1 MNGEKD
7 TVIQTIRK
15 RKGISLR
22 LRVTLLV
29 SLMLLVLNGLLVG
42 YSIYTSGQHFTR
54 AKEGLVAEMRVFPID
69 LAEVPSQVS
78 AETIKPGEVMEA
90 EVTEFGEV
98 KEFQKGEAI
107 AVSVLQAASTGFRKE
122 ILIFFFLIDVLG
134 ISLTYFVAG
143 RALRPLTK
151 LSAKMAQMDEN
162 NWNCVMPEPETHD
175 EIGQVSESFRH
186 LMERLQESFQAQ
198 KHFAANAAHELKT
211 PLAVMKSAIQ
221 VLHLEE
227 KPSAEEYEETL
238 RLCLDTTEQLSQMVE
253 ELLTISNPA
262 EEAKEEISLKKM
274 TGEIFQKYTGQ
285 IQEKD
290 LVVWQQMQQDTWY
303 THPVLMRF
311 LLENLLSNAVKYNR
325 QGGSIRLTAEIK
337 ENQLHLEVAD
347 TGIGISS
354 EHLPHIF
361 TCFYRADPSRNK
373 EIAGNGLGL
382 SIVKTAVEKMRGEIT
397 VESEEGKGTCFHVVL
412 PA

>member
-7 TVIQTIRK
+7 TVIQNIGK
-15 RKGISLR
+15 NKGISLR
-22 LRVTLLV
+22 LRITLLV
-29 SLMLLVLNGLLVG
+29 SLLLLVLNGVLVG
-42 YSIYTSGQHFTR
+42 YSVYSGGQYFTQ
-54 AKEGLVAEMRVFPID
+54 ATMALKVEMSAINPSAEGTEAQTIQRWQ
-69 LAEVPSQVS
+69 EVPLEMQ
-78 AETIKPGEVMEA
+78 
-90 EVTEFGEV
+90 
-98 KEFQKGEAI
+98 
-107 AVSVLQAASTGFRKE
+107 AVSTEPAVAAISTLQEANTGFRQE
-122 ILIFFFLIDVLG
+122 ILLAFLFVDIVG
-134 ISLTYFVAG
+134 ILLTYFVAG
-143 RALRPLTK
+143 RALQPLTK
-151 LSAKMAQMDEN
+151 LSAKMTQMDEN
-162 NWNCVMPEPETHD
+162 NWNCAMTEPDTHD

-238 RLCLDTTEQLSQMVE
+238 QLCLDTTEQLSQMVE
-253 ELLTISNPA
+253 ELLVISNPK

-274 TGEIFQKYTGQ
+274 TEEIFQKYAAQ

-290 LVVWQQMQQDTWY
+290 LVVWQQIQQDTWY
-303 THPVLMRF
+303 THPVPMRF
-311 LLENLLSNAVKYNR
+311 LLENLLSNAVKYNQ
-325 QGGSIRLTAEIK
+325 QGGSIRLTAEVK
-337 ENQLHLEVAD
+337 ENKLHLEVAD
-347 TGIGISS
+347 TGIGISP

-382 SIVKTAVEKMRGEIT
+382 SIVKTAVEKMQGEIT
-397 VESEEGKGTCFHVVL
+397 VESQEGKGTCFHVTL

>member
-7 TVIQTIRK
+7 TVIQNIGK
-15 RKGISLR
+15 NKGISLR
-22 LRVTLLV
+22 LRITLLV
-29 SLMLLVLNGLLVG
+29 SLLLLVLNGVLVG
-42 YSIYTSGQHFTR
+42 YSVYSGGQYFTQ
-54 AKEGLVAEMRVFPID
+54 ATMALKVEMSAIKPSAEGTEAQTIQRWQ
-69 LAEVPSQVS
+69 EVPLEMQ
-78 AETIKPGEVMEA
+78 
-90 EVTEFGEV
+90 
-98 KEFQKGEAI
+98 
-107 AVSVLQAASTGFRKE
+107 AVSTEPAAVAISTLQEANTGFRQE
-122 ILIFFFLIDVLG
+122 ILLAFLFVDIVG
-134 ISLTYFVAG
+134 ILLTYFVAG
-143 RALRPLTK
+143 RALQPLTK
-151 LSAKMAQMDEN
+151 LSAKMTQMDEN
-162 NWNCVMPEPETHD
+162 NWNCAMTEPDTHD

-238 RLCLDTTEQLSQMVE
+238 QLCLETTEQLSQMVE
-253 ELLTISNPA
+253 ELLVISNPK

-274 TGEIFQKYTGQ
+274 TEEIFQKYAAQ

-290 LVVWQQMQQDTWY
+290 LVVWQQIQQDTWY

-311 LLENLLSNAVKYNR
+311 LLENLLSNAVKYNQ

-347 TGIGISS
+347 AGIGISP

-382 SIVKTAVEKMRGEIT
+382 SIVKTAVEKMQGEIT
-397 VESEEGKGTCFHVVL
+397 VESQEGKGTCFHVTL

>member
-7 TVIQTIRK
+7 TVIQNIGK
-15 RKGISLR
+15 NKGISLR
-22 LRVTLLV
+22 LRITLLV
-29 SLMLLVLNGLLVG
+29 SLLLLVLNGVLVG
-42 YSIYTSGQHFTR
+42 YSVYSGGQYFTQ
-54 AKEGLVAEMRVFPID
+54 ATMALKVEMSAINPSAEGTEAQTIQRWQ
-69 LAEVPSQVS
+69 EVPLEMQ
-78 AETIKPGEVMEA
+78 
-90 EVTEFGEV
+90 
-98 KEFQKGEAI
+98 
-107 AVSVLQAASTGFRKE
+107 AVSTEPAAVAISTLQEANTGFRQE
-122 ILIFFFLIDVLG
+122 ILLAFLFVDIVG
-134 ISLTYFVAG
+134 ILLTYFVAG
-143 RALRPLTK
+143 RALQPLTK
-151 LSAKMAQMDEN
+151 LSAKMTQMDEN
-162 NWNCVMPEPETHD
+162 NWNCAMTEPDTHD

-238 RLCLDTTEQLSQMVE
+238 QLCLETTEQLSQMVE
-253 ELLTISNPA
+253 ELLVISNPK

-274 TGEIFQKYTGQ
+274 TEEIFQKYAAQ
-285 IQEKD
+285 IREKD
-290 LVVWQQMQQDTWY
+290 LVVWQQIQQDTWY

-311 LLENLLSNAVKYNR
+311 LLENLLSNAVKYNQ

-347 TGIGISS
+347 TGIGISP

-397 VESEEGKGTCFHVVL
+397 VESQEGKGTCFHVTL

>member
-7 TVIQTIRK
+7 TVIQNIGK
-15 RKGISLR
+15 NKGISLR
-22 LRVTLLV
+22 LRITLLV
-29 SLMLLVLNGLLVG
+29 SLLLLVLNGVLVG
-42 YSIYTSGQHFTR
+42 YSVYSGGQYFTQ
-54 AKEGLVAEMRVFPID
+54 ATMALKVEMSAINPSAEGTEAQTIQRWQ
-69 LAEVPSQVS
+69 EVPLEMQ
-78 AETIKPGEVMEA
+78 
-90 EVTEFGEV
+90 
-98 KEFQKGEAI
+98 
-107 AVSVLQAASTGFRKE
+107 AVSTEPAAVAISTLQEANTGFRQE
-122 ILIFFFLIDVLG
+122 ILLAFLFVDIVG
-134 ISLTYFVAG
+134 ILLTYFVAG
-143 RALRPLTK
+143 RALQPLTK
-151 LSAKMAQMDEN
+151 LSAKMTQMDEN
-162 NWNCVMPEPETHD
+162 NWNCAMTEPDTHD

-238 RLCLDTTEQLSQMVE
+238 QLCLETTEQLSQMVE
-253 ELLTISNPA
+253 ELLVISNPK

-274 TGEIFQKYTGQ
+274 TEEIFQKYAAQ
-285 IQEKD
+285 IREKD
-290 LVVWQQMQQDTWY
+290 LVVWQQIQQDTWY

-311 LLENLLSNAVKYNR
+311 LLENLLSNAVKYNQ

-347 TGIGISS
+347 AGIGISP

-397 VESEEGKGTCFHVVL
+397 VESQKGKGTCFHVTL

>member
-7 TVIQTIRK
+7 TVMQNRGK
-15 RKGISLR
+15 NKGISLR
-22 LRVTLLV
+22 LRITLLV
-29 SLMLLVLNGLLVG
+29 SLLLLVLNGVLVG
-42 YSIYTSGQHFTR
+42 YSVYSGGQYFTQ
-54 AKEGLVAEMRVFPID
+54 ATMALKVEMSAINPSAEGTEAQTIQRWQ
-69 LAEVPSQVS
+69 EVPLEMQ
-78 AETIKPGEVMEA
+78 
-90 EVTEFGEV
+90 
-98 KEFQKGEAI
+98 
-107 AVSVLQAASTGFRKE
+107 AVSTEPAVAAISTLQEANTGFRQE
-122 ILIFFFLIDVLG
+122 ILLAFLFVDIVG
-134 ISLTYFVAG
+134 ILLTYFVAG
-143 RALRPLTK
+143 RALQPLTK
-151 LSAKMAQMDEN
+151 LSAKMTQMDEN
-162 NWNCVMPEPETHD
+162 NWNCAMTEPDTHD

-238 RLCLDTTEQLSQMVE
+238 QLCLETTEQLSQMVE
-253 ELLTISNPA
+253 ELLVISNPK

-274 TGEIFQKYTGQ
+274 TEEIFQKYAAQ

-290 LVVWQQMQQDTWY
+290 LVVWQRIQQDIWY

-311 LLENLLSNAVKYNR
+311 LLENLLSNAVKYNQ

-347 TGIGISS
+347 TGIGISP

-382 SIVKTAVEKMRGEIT
+382 SIVKTAVEKMRGGIT
-397 VESEEGKGTCFHVVL
+397 VESQEGKGTCFHVTL

>member
-7 TVIQTIRK
+7 TVIQNIGK
-15 RKGISLR
+15 NKGISLR
-22 LRVTLLV
+22 LRITLLV
-29 SLMLLVLNGLLVG
+29 SLLLLVLNGVLVG
-42 YSIYTSGQHFTR
+42 YSVYSGGQYFTQ
-54 AKEGLVAEMRVFPID
+54 ATMALKVEMSAINPSAEGTEAQTLQRWQ
-69 LAEVPSQVS
+69 EVPLEMQ
-78 AETIKPGEVMEA
+78 
-90 EVTEFGEV
+90 
-98 KEFQKGEAI
+98 
-107 AVSVLQAASTGFRKE
+107 AVSTEPAAVAISTLQEANTGFRQE
-122 ILIFFFLIDVLG
+122 ILLAFLLVDIVG
-134 ISLTYFVAG
+134 ILLTYFVAG

-162 NWNCVMPEPETHD
+162 NWNWAMTEPDTHD
-175 EIGQVSESFRH
+175 EIGQVSECFRH

-221 VLHLEE
+221 VFHLEE

-238 RLCLDTTEQLSQMVE
+238 QLCLETTEQLSQMVE
-253 ELLTISNPA
+253 ELLVISNPK

-274 TGEIFQKYTGQ
+274 TEEIFQKYAAQ

-290 LVVWQQMQQDTWY
+290 LVVWQQIQQDTWY

-311 LLENLLSNAVKYNR
+311 LLENLLSNAVKYNQ

-347 TGIGISS
+347 TGIGISP

-382 SIVKTAVEKMRGEIT
+382 SIVKTAVEKMQGEIT
-397 VESEEGKGTCFHVVL
+397 VESQEGKGTCFHVTL

>member
-7 TVIQTIRK
+7 TVIQNIGK
-15 RKGISLR
+15 NKGISLR
-22 LRVTLLV
+22 LRITLLV
-29 SLMLLVLNGLLVG
+29 SLLLLVLNGVLVG
-42 YSIYTSGQHFTR
+42 YSVYSGGQYFTQ
-54 AKEGLVAEMRVFPID
+54 ATMALKVEMSAIKPSAEGTEAQTIQRWQ
-69 LAEVPSQVS
+69 EVPLEMQ
-78 AETIKPGEVMEA
+78 
-90 EVTEFGEV
+90 
-98 KEFQKGEAI
+98 
-107 AVSVLQAASTGFRKE
+107 AVSTEPAVAAISTLQEANTGFRQE
-122 ILIFFFLIDVLG
+122 ILLAFLLVDIVG
-134 ISLTYFVAG
+134 ILLTYFVAG
-143 RALRPLTK
+143 RALQPLTK
-151 LSAKMAQMDEN
+151 LSAKMTQMDEN
-162 NWNCVMPEPETHD
+162 NWNCAMTEPDTHD

-186 LMERLQESFQAQ
+186 LMEQLQDSFQAQ

-238 RLCLDTTEQLSQMVE
+238 QLCLETTEQLSQMVE
-253 ELLTISNPA
+253 ELLVISNPK

-274 TGEIFQKYTGQ
+274 SEEIFQKYAAQ

-290 LVVWQQMQQDTWY
+290 LVVWQQIQQDTWY

-311 LLENLLSNAVKYNR
+311 LLENLLSNAIKYNR

-347 TGIGISS
+347 TGIGISP

-382 SIVKTAVEKMRGEIT
+382 SIVKTAVEKMQGEIT
-397 VESEEGKGTCFHVVL
+397 VESQEGKGTCFHVTL

>member
-7 TVIQTIRK
+7 TVMQNIGK
-15 RKGISLR
+15 NKGISLR
-22 LRVTLLV
+22 LRITLLV
-29 SLMLLVLNGLLVG
+29 SLLLLVLNGVLVG
-42 YSIYTSGQHFTR
+42 YSVYSGGQYFTQ
-54 AKEGLVAEMRVFPID
+54 ATAALKVEMSAIKPSAEGTEAQTIQSWQ
-69 LAEVPSQVS
+69 EVPLEMQ
-78 AETIKPGEVMEA
+78 
-90 EVTEFGEV
+90 
-98 KEFQKGEAI
+98 
-107 AVSVLQAASTGFRKE
+107 AVSTEPAAVAISTLQEANTGFRQE
-122 ILIFFFLIDVLG
+122 ILLAFLFVDIVG
-134 ISLTYFVAG
+134 ILLTYFVAG
-143 RALRPLTK
+143 RALQPLTK
-151 LSAKMAQMDEN
+151 LSAKMTQMDEN
-162 NWNCVMPEPETHD
+162 NWNCAMTEPDTHD

-186 LMERLQESFQAQ
+186 LMERLQDSFQAQ

-238 RLCLDTTEQLSQMVE
+238 QLCLETTEQLSQMVE
-253 ELLTISNPA
+253 ELLVISNPK

-274 TGEIFQKYTGQ
+274 TEEIFQKYAAQ

-290 LVVWQQMQQDTWY
+290 LVVWQQIQQDTWY

-311 LLENLLSNAVKYNR
+311 LLENLLSNAIKYNR

-337 ENQLHLEVAD
+337 ESQLHLEVAD
-347 TGIGISS
+347 TGIGISP

-382 SIVKTAVEKMRGEIT
+382 SIVKTAVEKMQGEIT
-397 VESEEGKGTCFHVVL
+397 VESQEGKGTCFHVTL

>member
-7 TVIQTIRK
+7 TVIQNIGK
-15 RKGISLR
+15 NKGISLR
-22 LRVTLLV
+22 LRITLLV
-29 SLMLLVLNGLLVG
+29 SLLLLVLNGVLVG
-42 YSIYTSGQHFTR
+42 YSVYSGGQYFSQATM
-54 AKEGLVAEMRVFPID
+54 ALKVEMSAINPSAEGTEAQTIQRWQ
-69 LAEVPSQVS
+69 EVPLEMQ
-78 AETIKPGEVMEA
+78 
-90 EVTEFGEV
+90 
-98 KEFQKGEAI
+98 
-107 AVSVLQAASTGFRKE
+107 AVSTEPAVAAISTLQEANTGFRQE
-122 ILIFFFLIDVLG
+122 ILLAFLFVDIVG
-134 ISLTYFVAG
+134 ILLTYFVAG
-143 RALRPLTK
+143 RALQPLTK
-151 LSAKMAQMDEN
+151 LSAKMTQMDEN
-162 NWNCVMPEPETHD
+162 NWNCAMTEPDTHD

-238 RLCLDTTEQLSQMVE
+238 QLCLDTTEQLSQMVE
-253 ELLTISNPA
+253 ELLVISNPK

-274 TGEIFQKYTGQ
+274 TEEIFQKYAAQ

-290 LVVWQQMQQDTWY
+290 LVVWQQIQQDTWY

-311 LLENLLSNAVKYNR
+311 LLENLLSNAVKYNQ

-347 TGIGISS
+347 TGIGISP

-382 SIVKTAVEKMRGEIT
+382 SIVKTAVEKMQGEIT
-397 VESEEGKGTCFHVVL
+397 VESQEGKGTCFHVTL

>member
-7 TVIQTIRK
+7 TVIQNIGK
-15 RKGISLR
+15 NKGISLR
-22 LRVTLLV
+22 LRITLLV
-29 SLMLLVLNGLLVG
+29 SLLLLVLNGVLVG
-42 YSIYTSGQHFTR
+42 YSVYSSGQYFTQ
-54 AKEGLVAEMRVFPID
+54 ATMALKVEMSAINPSAEGTEAQTIQRWQ
-69 LAEVPSQVS
+69 EVPLEMQ
-78 AETIKPGEVMEA
+78 
-90 EVTEFGEV
+90 
-98 KEFQKGEAI
+98 
-107 AVSVLQAASTGFRKE
+107 AVSTEPAAVAISTLQEANTGFRQE
-122 ILIFFFLIDVLG
+122 ILLVFLLVDIVG
-134 ISLTYFVAG
+134 ILLTYFVAG
-143 RALRPLTK
+143 RALQPLTK

-162 NWNCVMPEPETHD
+162 NWNCAMTEPDTHD

-221 VLHLEE
+221 VFHLEE

-238 RLCLDTTEQLSQMVE
+238 QLCLETTEQLSQMVE
-253 ELLTISNPA
+253 ELLVISNPK

-274 TGEIFQKYTGQ
+274 TEEIFQKYAAQ

-290 LVVWQQMQQDTWY
+290 LVVWQQIQQDTWY

-311 LLENLLSNAVKYNR
+311 LLENLLSNAVKYNQ

-347 TGIGISS
+347 TGIGISP

-382 SIVKTAVEKMRGEIT
+382 SIVKTAVEKMQGEIT
-397 VESEEGKGTCFHVVL
+397 VESQEGKGTCFHVTL

>member
-7 TVIQTIRK
+7 TVIQNIGK
-15 RKGISLR
+15 NKGISLR
-22 LRVTLLV
+22 LRITLLV
-29 SLMLLVLNGLLVG
+29 SLLLLVLNGVLVG
-42 YSIYTSGQHFTR
+42 YSVYSGGQYFTQ
-54 AKEGLVAEMRVFPID
+54 ATMALKVEMSAIKPSAEGTEAQTIQRWQ
-69 LAEVPSQVS
+69 EVPLEMQ
-78 AETIKPGEVMEA
+78 
-90 EVTEFGEV
+90 
-98 KEFQKGEAI
+98 
-107 AVSVLQAASTGFRKE
+107 AVSTEPAVAAISTLQEANTGFRQE
-122 ILIFFFLIDVLG
+122 ILLAFLFVDIVG
-134 ISLTYFVAG
+134 ILLTYFVAG
-143 RALRPLTK
+143 RALQPLTK
-151 LSAKMAQMDEN
+151 LSAKMTQMDEN
-162 NWNCVMPEPETHD
+162 NWNCAMTEPDTHD

-238 RLCLDTTEQLSQMVE
+238 QLCLETTEQLSQMVE
-253 ELLTISNPA
+253 ELLVISNPK

-274 TGEIFQKYTGQ
+274 TEEIFQKYAAQ

-290 LVVWQQMQQDTWY
+290 LVVWQQIQQDTWY

-311 LLENLLSNAVKYNR
+311 LLENLLSNAVKYNQ

-347 TGIGISS
+347 TGIGISP

-397 VESEEGKGTCFHVVL
+397 VESQEGKGTCFHVTL

>member
-7 TVIQTIRK
+7 TVIQNIGK
-15 RKGISLR
+15 NKGISLR
-22 LRVTLLV
+22 LRITLLV
-29 SLMLLVLNGLLVG
+29 SLLLLVLNGVLVG
-42 YSIYTSGQHFTR
+42 YSVYSGGQYFTQ
-54 AKEGLVAEMRVFPID
+54 ATMALKVEMSAINPSAEGTEAQTIQRWQ
-69 LAEVPSQVS
+69 EVPLEMQ
-78 AETIKPGEVMEA
+78 
-90 EVTEFGEV
+90 
-98 KEFQKGEAI
+98 
-107 AVSVLQAASTGFRKE
+107 AVSTEPAVAAISTLQEANTGFRQE
-122 ILIFFFLIDVLG
+122 ILLAFLFVDIVG
-134 ISLTYFVAG
+134 ILLTYFVAG
-143 RALRPLTK
+143 RALQPLTK
-151 LSAKMAQMDEN
+151 LSAKMTQMDEN
-162 NWNCVMPEPETHD
+162 NWNCAMTEPDTHD

-238 RLCLDTTEQLSQMVE
+238 QLCLETTEQLSQMVE
-253 ELLTISNPA
+253 ELLVISNPK

-274 TGEIFQKYTGQ
+274 TEEIFQKYAAQ

-290 LVVWQQMQQDTWY
+290 LVVWQQIQQDTWY

-311 LLENLLSNAVKYNR
+311 LLENLLSNAVKYNQ

-347 TGIGISS
+347 AGIGISP

-397 VESEEGKGTCFHVVL
+397 VESQEGKGTCFHVTL

>member
-1 MNGEKD
+1 MQN
-7 TVIQTIRK
+7 IRK
-15 RKGISLR
+15 NKGISLR
-22 LRVTLLV
+22 LRITLLV
-29 SLMLLVLNGLLVG
+29 SLLLLLLYGVLVG
-42 YSIYTSGQHFTR
+42 YSVHSGGQYFTQ
-54 AKEGLVAEMRVFPID
+54 ATMALKVEMSAIKPSAEGTEAQTIQRWQ
-69 LAEVPSQVS
+69 EVPLEMQ
-78 AETIKPGEVMEA
+78 
-90 EVTEFGEV
+90 
-98 KEFQKGEAI
+98 
-107 AVSVLQAASTGFRKE
+107 AVSTEPAAVAISTLQEANSGFRQE
-122 ILIFFFLIDVLG
+122 ILLAFLFVDVVG
-134 ISLTYFVAG
+134 ILLTYFVAG

-162 NWNCVMPEPETHD
+162 NWNCAMTEPDTHD

-186 LMERLQESFQAQ
+186 LMERLQDSFQVK

-238 RLCLDTTEQLSQMVE
+238 ELCLETTEQLSQMVE
-253 ELLTISNPA
+253 KLLVISNPK

-274 TGEIFQKYTGQ
+274 IEEIFQKYAGQ

-290 LVVWQQMQQDTWY
+290 LVVWQQVQQDTWY

-347 TGIGISS
+347 TGIGISP

-382 SIVKTAVEKMRGEIT
+382 SVVKTAVEKMQGEIT
-397 VESEEGKGTCFHVVL
+397 VVSEEGKGTCFHVTL

>member
-7 TVIQTIRK
+7 TVMQNIRK
-15 RKGISLR
+15 NKGISLR
-22 LRVTLLV
+22 LRITLLV
-29 SLMLLVLNGLLVG
+29 SLLLLLLNGVLVG
-42 YSIYTSGQHFTR
+42 YSVHSGGQYFTQATMALKVEMS
-54 AKEGLVAEMRVFPID
+54 AKKPSAEGTEAQTIQRWQ
-69 LAEVPSQVS
+69 EVPLEMQ
-78 AETIKPGEVMEA
+78 
-90 EVTEFGEV
+90 
-98 KEFQKGEAI
+98 
-107 AVSVLQAASTGFRKE
+107 AVSTEPAAVAISTLQEANSGFRQE
-122 ILIFFFLIDVLG
+122 ILLAFLFVDVVG
-134 ISLTYFVAG
+134 ILLTYFVAG

-162 NWNCVMPEPETHD
+162 NWNCAMTEPDTHD

-186 LMERLQESFQAQ
+186 LMERLQDSFQVK

-238 RLCLDTTEQLSQMVE
+238 ELCLETTEQLSQMVE
-253 ELLTISNPA
+253 KLLVISNPK

-274 TGEIFQKYTGQ
+274 IEEIFQKYAGQ

-290 LVVWQQMQQDTWY
+290 LVVWQQVQQDTWY

-347 TGIGISS
+347 TGIGISP

-382 SIVKTAVEKMRGEIT
+382 SVVKTAVEKMQGEIT
-397 VESEEGKGTCFHVVL
+397 VVSEEGKGTCFHVTL

>member
-7 TVIQTIRK
+7 TVIQNIGK
-15 RKGISLR
+15 NKGISLR
-22 LRVTLLV
+22 LRITLLV
-29 SLMLLVLNGLLVG
+29 SLLLLVLNGVLVG
-42 YSIYTSGQHFTR
+42 YSVYSGGQYFTQ
-54 AKEGLVAEMRVFPID
+54 ATMALKVEMSAINLSAEGTEAQTIQRWQ
-69 LAEVPSQVS
+69 EVPLEMQ
-78 AETIKPGEVMEA
+78 
-90 EVTEFGEV
+90 
-98 KEFQKGEAI
+98 
-107 AVSVLQAASTGFRKE
+107 AVSTEPAAVAISTLQEANTGFRQE
-122 ILIFFFLIDVLG
+122 ILLAFLLVDIVG
-134 ISLTYFVAG
+134 ILLTYFVAG
-143 RALRPLTK
+143 RALQPLTK

-162 NWNCVMPEPETHD
+162 NWNWAMTEPDTHD

-221 VLHLEE
+221 VFHLEE

-238 RLCLDTTEQLSQMVE
+238 QLCLETTEQLSQMVE
-253 ELLTISNPA
+253 ELLVISNPK

-274 TGEIFQKYTGQ
+274 TEEIFQKYAAQ

-290 LVVWQQMQQDTWY
+290 LVVWQQIQQDTWY

-311 LLENLLSNAVKYNR
+311 LLENLLSNAVKYNQ

-347 TGIGISS
+347 TGIGISP
-354 EHLPHIF
+354 EHPPHIF

-382 SIVKTAVEKMRGEIT
+382 SIVKTAVEKMQGEIT
-397 VESEEGKGTCFHVVL
+397 VESQEGKGTCFHVTL

>member
-7 TVIQTIRK
+7 TVMQNIRK
-15 RKGISLR
+15 NKGISLR
-22 LRVTLLV
+22 LRITLLV
-29 SLMLLVLNGLLVG
+29 SLLLLLLNGVLVG
-42 YSIYTSGQHFTR
+42 YSVHSGGQYFTQ
-54 AKEGLVAEMRVFPID
+54 ATMALKVEMSAIKPSAEGTEAQTIQRWQ
-69 LAEVPSQVS
+69 EVPLEMQ
-78 AETIKPGEVMEA
+78 
-90 EVTEFGEV
+90 
-98 KEFQKGEAI
+98 
-107 AVSVLQAASTGFRKE
+107 AVSTEPAAVAISTLQEANSGFRQE
-122 ILIFFFLIDVLG
+122 ILLAFLFVDVVG
-134 ISLTYFVAG
+134 ILLTYFVAG

-162 NWNCVMPEPETHD
+162 NWNCAMTEPDTHD

-186 LMERLQESFQAQ
+186 LMERLQDSFQVK

-211 PLAVMKSAIQ
+211 PLAVLKSAIQ

-238 RLCLDTTEQLSQMVE
+238 ELCLETTEQLSQMVE
-253 ELLTISNPA
+253 KLLVISNPK

-274 TGEIFQKYTGQ
+274 IEEIFQKYAGQ

-290 LVVWQQMQQDTWY
+290 LVVWQQVQQDTWY

-347 TGIGISS
+347 TGIGISP

-382 SIVKTAVEKMRGEIT
+382 SVVKTAVEKMQGEIT
-397 VESEEGKGTCFHVVL
+397 VVSEEGKGTCFHVTL

>member
-7 TVIQTIRK
+7 TVMQNIRK
-15 RKGISLR
+15 NKGISLR
-22 LRVTLLV
+22 LRITLLV
-29 SLMLLVLNGLLVG
+29 SLLLLLLNGVLVG
-42 YSIYTSGQHFTR
+42 YSVHSGGQYFTQ
-54 AKEGLVAEMRVFPID
+54 ATMALKVEMSAIKPSAEGTEAQTIQRWQ
-69 LAEVPSQVS
+69 EVPLEMQ
-78 AETIKPGEVMEA
+78 
-90 EVTEFGEV
+90 
-98 KEFQKGEAI
+98 
-107 AVSVLQAASTGFRKE
+107 AVSTEPAAVAISTLQEANSGFRQE
-122 ILIFFFLIDVLG
+122 ILLAFLFVDVVG
-134 ISLTYFVAG
+134 ILLTYFVAG

-162 NWNCVMPEPETHD
+162 NWNCAMTEPDTHD

-186 LMERLQESFQAQ
+186 LMERLQDSFQAQ

-238 RLCLDTTEQLSQMVE
+238 ELCLETTEQLSQMVE
-253 ELLTISNPA
+253 KLLVISNPK

-274 TGEIFQKYTGQ
+274 IEEIFQKYAGQ

-290 LVVWQQMQQDTWY
+290 LVVWQQVQQDTWY

-347 TGIGISS
+347 TGIGISP

-382 SIVKTAVEKMRGEIT
+382 SVVKTAVEKMQGEIT
-397 VESEEGKGTCFHVVL
+397 VVSEEGKGTCFHVTL

>member
-7 TVIQTIRK
+7 TVIQNIGK
-15 RKGISLR
+15 NKGISLR
-22 LRVTLLV
+22 LRITLLV
-29 SLMLLVLNGLLVG
+29 SLLLLVLNGVLVG
-42 YSIYTSGQHFTR
+42 YSVYSSGQYFTQ
-54 AKEGLVAEMRVFPID
+54 ATMALKVEMSAINPSAEGTEAQTIQRWQ
-69 LAEVPSQVS
+69 EVPLEMQ
-78 AETIKPGEVMEA
+78 
-90 EVTEFGEV
+90 
-98 KEFQKGEAI
+98 
-107 AVSVLQAASTGFRKE
+107 AVSTEPAAVAISTLQEANTGFRQE
-122 ILIFFFLIDVLG
+122 ILLAFLLVDIVG
-134 ISLTYFVAG
+134 ILLTYFVAG

-162 NWNCVMPEPETHD
+162 NWNCAMTEPDTHD

-186 LMERLQESFQAQ
+186 LMERLQDSFQAQ

-221 VLHLEE
+221 VFHLEE

-238 RLCLDTTEQLSQMVE
+238 QLCLETTEQLSQMVE
-253 ELLTISNPA
+253 ELLVISNPK

-274 TGEIFQKYTGQ
+274 TEEIFQKYAAQ

-290 LVVWQQMQQDTWY
+290 LVVWQQIQQDTWY

-311 LLENLLSNAVKYNR
+311 LLENLLSNAVKYNQ

-347 TGIGISS
+347 TGIGISP

-382 SIVKTAVEKMRGEIT
+382 SIVKTAVEKMQGEIT
-397 VESEEGKGTCFHVVL
+397 VESQEGKGTCFHVTL

>member
-7 TVIQTIRK
+7 TVIQNIGK
-15 RKGISLR
+15 NKGISLR
-22 LRVTLLV
+22 LRITLLV
-29 SLMLLVLNGLLVG
+29 SLLLLVLNGVLVG
-42 YSIYTSGQHFTR
+42 YSVYSGGQYFTQ
-54 AKEGLVAEMRVFPID
+54 ATMALKVEMSAIKPSAEGTEAQTIQRWQ
-69 LAEVPSQVS
+69 EVPLEMQ
-78 AETIKPGEVMEA
+78 
-90 EVTEFGEV
+90 
-98 KEFQKGEAI
+98 
-107 AVSVLQAASTGFRKE
+107 AVSTEPAAVAISTLQEANTGFRQE
-122 ILIFFFLIDVLG
+122 ILLAFLFVDIVG
-134 ISLTYFVAG
+134 ILLTYFVAG
-143 RALRPLTK
+143 RALQPLTK

-162 NWNCVMPEPETHD
+162 NWNCAMTEPDTHD

-238 RLCLDTTEQLSQMVE
+238 QLCLETTEQLSQMVE
-253 ELLTISNPA
+253 ELLVISNPK

-274 TGEIFQKYTGQ
+274 TEEIFQKYAAQ

-290 LVVWQQMQQDTWY
+290 LVVWQQIQQDTWY

-311 LLENLLSNAVKYNR
+311 LLENLLSNAIKYNR

-347 TGIGISS
+347 TGIGISP

-382 SIVKTAVEKMRGEIT
+382 SIVKTAVEKMQGEIT
-397 VESEEGKGTCFHVVL
+397 VESQEGKGTCFHVTL

>member
-7 TVIQTIRK
+7 TVMQNIRK
-15 RKGISLR
+15 NKGISLR
-22 LRVTLLV
+22 LRITLLV
-29 SLMLLVLNGLLVG
+29 SLLLLLLNGVLVG
-42 YSIYTSGQHFTR
+42 YSVHSGGQYFTQ
-54 AKEGLVAEMRVFPID
+54 ATMALKVEMSAIKPSAEGTEAQTIQRWQ
-69 LAEVPSQVS
+69 EVPLEMQ
-78 AETIKPGEVMEA
+78 
-90 EVTEFGEV
+90 
-98 KEFQKGEAI
+98 
-107 AVSVLQAASTGFRKE
+107 AVSTEPAAVAISTLQEANSGFRQE
-122 ILIFFFLIDVLG
+122 ILLAFLFVDVVG
-134 ISLTYFVAG
+134 ILLTYFVAG

-162 NWNCVMPEPETHD
+162 NWNCAMTEPDTHD

-186 LMERLQESFQAQ
+186 LMERLQDSFQVK

-238 RLCLDTTEQLSQMVE
+238 ELCLETTEQLSQMVE
-253 ELLTISNPA
+253 KLLVISNPK

-274 TGEIFQKYTGQ
+274 IEEIFQKYAGQ

-290 LVVWQQMQQDTWY
+290 LVVWQQIQQDTWY

-347 TGIGISS
+347 TGIGISP

-361 TCFYRADPSRNK
+361 TCFYRADPSRKK

-382 SIVKTAVEKMRGEIT
+382 SIVKTAVEKMQGEIT
-397 VESEEGKGTCFHVVL
+397 VESEEGKGTCFHVTL

>member
-7 TVIQTIRK
+7 TVIQNIGK
-15 RKGISLR
+15 NKGISLR
-22 LRVTLLV
+22 LRITLLV
-29 SLMLLVLNGLLVG
+29 SLLLLVLNGVLVG
-42 YSIYTSGQHFTR
+42 YSVYSGGQYFTQ
-54 AKEGLVAEMRVFPID
+54 ATMALKVEMSAINPSAEGTEAQTIQRWQ
-69 LAEVPSQVS
+69 EVPLEMQ
-78 AETIKPGEVMEA
+78 
-90 EVTEFGEV
+90 
-98 KEFQKGEAI
+98 
-107 AVSVLQAASTGFRKE
+107 AVSTEPAAVAISTLQEANTGFRQE
-122 ILIFFFLIDVLG
+122 ILLAFLLVDIVG
-134 ISLTYFVAG
+134 ILLTYFVAG
-143 RALRPLTK
+143 RALQPLTK

-162 NWNCVMPEPETHD
+162 NWNCAMTEPDTHD

-221 VLHLEE
+221 VFHLEE

-238 RLCLDTTEQLSQMVE
+238 QLCLETTEQLSQMVE
-253 ELLTISNPA
+253 ELLVISNPK

-274 TGEIFQKYTGQ
+274 TEEIFQKYAAQ

-290 LVVWQQMQQDTWY
+290 LVVWQQIQQDTWY

-311 LLENLLSNAVKYNR
+311 LLENLLSNAVKYNQ

-347 TGIGISS
+347 TGIGISP

-382 SIVKTAVEKMRGEIT
+382 SIVKTAVEKMQGEIT
-397 VESEEGKGTCFHVVL
+397 VESQEGKGTCFHVTL

>member
-7 TVIQTIRK
+7 TVMQNIRK
-15 RKGISLR
+15 NKGISLR
-22 LRVTLLV
+22 LRITLLV
-29 SLMLLVLNGLLVG
+29 SLLLLLLNGVLVG
-42 YSIYTSGQHFTR
+42 YSVHSGGQYFTQ
-54 AKEGLVAEMRVFPID
+54 ATMALKVEMSAIKPSAEGTEAQTIQRWQ
-69 LAEVPSQVS
+69 EVPLEMQ
-78 AETIKPGEVMEA
+78 
-90 EVTEFGEV
+90 
-98 KEFQKGEAI
+98 
-107 AVSVLQAASTGFRKE
+107 AVSTEPAAVAISTLQEANSGFRQE
-122 ILIFFFLIDVLG
+122 ILLAFLFVDVVG
-134 ISLTYFVAG
+134 ILLTYFVAG

-162 NWNCVMPEPETHD
+162 NWNCAMTEPDTHD

-186 LMERLQESFQAQ
+186 LMERLQDSFQVK

-238 RLCLDTTEQLSQMVE
+238 ELCLETTEQLSQMVE
-253 ELLTISNPA
+253 ELLVISNPK

-274 TGEIFQKYTGQ
+274 TEEIFQKYAGQ

-303 THPVLMRF
+303 IHPVLMRF

-347 TGIGISS
+347 TGIGISP

-382 SIVKTAVEKMRGEIT
+382 SVVKTAVEKMQGEIT
-397 VESEEGKGTCFHVVL
+397 VVSEEGKGTCFHVTL

>member
-7 TVIQTIRK
+7 TVIQNIGK
-15 RKGISLR
+15 NKGISLR
-22 LRVTLLV
+22 LRITLLV
-29 SLMLLVLNGLLVG
+29 SLLLLVLNGVLVG
-42 YSIYTSGQHFTR
+42 YSVYSGGQYFTQ
-54 AKEGLVAEMRVFPID
+54 ATMALKVEMSAINPSAEGTEAQTIQRWQ
-69 LAEVPSQVS
+69 EVPLEMQ
-78 AETIKPGEVMEA
+78 
-90 EVTEFGEV
+90 
-98 KEFQKGEAI
+98 
-107 AVSVLQAASTGFRKE
+107 AVSTEPAVAAISTLQEANTGFRQE
-122 ILIFFFLIDVLG
+122 ILLAFLFVDIVG
-134 ISLTYFVAG
+134 ILLTYFVAG
-143 RALRPLTK
+143 RALQPLTK
-151 LSAKMAQMDEN
+151 LSAKMTQMDEN
-162 NWNCVMPEPETHD
+162 NWNCAMTEPDTHD

-186 LMERLQESFQAQ
+186 LMERLQDSFQAQ

-238 RLCLDTTEQLSQMVE
+238 QLCLETTEQLSQMVE
-253 ELLTISNPA
+253 ELLVISNPK

-274 TGEIFQKYTGQ
+274 TEEIFQKYAAQ

-290 LVVWQQMQQDTWY
+290 LVVWQQIQQDTWY

-311 LLENLLSNAVKYNR
+311 LLENLLSNAVKYNQ

-347 TGIGISS
+347 TGIGISP

-382 SIVKTAVEKMRGEIT
+382 SIVKTAVEKMQGEIT
-397 VESEEGKGTCFHVVL
+397 VESQEGKGTCFHVTL

>member
-7 TVIQTIRK
+7 TVMQNIRK
-15 RKGISLR
+15 NKGISLR
-22 LRVTLLV
+22 LRITLLV
-29 SLMLLVLNGLLVG
+29 SLLLLLLNGVLVG
-42 YSIYTSGQHFTR
+42 YSVHSGGQYFTQ
-54 AKEGLVAEMRVFPID
+54 ATMALKVEMSAIKPSAEGTEAQTIQRWQ
-69 LAEVPSQVS
+69 EVPLEMQ
-78 AETIKPGEVMEA
+78 
-90 EVTEFGEV
+90 
-98 KEFQKGEAI
+98 
-107 AVSVLQAASTGFRKE
+107 AVSTEPAAVAISTLQEANSGFRQE
-122 ILIFFFLIDVLG
+122 ILLAFLFVDVVG
-134 ISLTYFVAG
+134 ILLTYFVAG

-162 NWNCVMPEPETHD
+162 NWNCAMTEPDTHD

-186 LMERLQESFQAQ
+186 LMERLQDSFQVK

-227 KPSAEEYEETL
+227 KPSAEEEEETL
-238 RLCLDTTEQLSQMVE
+238 ALCLETTEQLSQMVE
-253 ELLTISNPA
+253 KLLVISNPK

-274 TGEIFQKYTGQ
+274 IEEIFQKYAGQ

-290 LVVWQQMQQDTWY
+290 LVVWQQVQQDTWY

-347 TGIGISS
+347 TGIGISP

-382 SIVKTAVEKMRGEIT
+382 SVVKTAVEKMQGEIT
-397 VESEEGKGTCFHVVL
+397 VVSEEGKGTCFHVTL

>member
-7 TVIQTIRK
+7 TVIQNIGK
-15 RKGISLR
+15 NKGISLR
-22 LRVTLLV
+22 LRITLLV
-29 SLMLLVLNGLLVG
+29 SLLLLVLNGVLVG
-42 YSIYTSGQHFTR
+42 YSVYSGGQYFTQ
-54 AKEGLVAEMRVFPID
+54 ATMALKVEMSAIKPSAEGTEAQTIQRWQ
-69 LAEVPSQVS
+69 EVPLEMQ
-78 AETIKPGEVMEA
+78 
-90 EVTEFGEV
+90 
-98 KEFQKGEAI
+98 
-107 AVSVLQAASTGFRKE
+107 AVSTEPAVAAISTLQEANTGFRQE
-122 ILIFFFLIDVLG
+122 ILLAFLFVDIVG
-134 ISLTYFVAG
+134 ILLTYFVAG
-143 RALRPLTK
+143 RALQPLTK
-151 LSAKMAQMDEN
+151 LSAKMTQMDEN
-162 NWNCVMPEPETHD
+162 NWNCAMTEPDTHD

-186 LMERLQESFQAQ
+186 LMERLQDSFQAQ

-238 RLCLDTTEQLSQMVE
+238 QLCLETTEQLSQMVE
-253 ELLTISNPA
+253 ELLVISNPK

-274 TGEIFQKYTGQ
+274 TEEIFQKYAAQ

-290 LVVWQQMQQDTWY
+290 LVVWQQIQQDTWY

-311 LLENLLSNAVKYNR
+311 LLENLLSNAVKYNQ

-347 TGIGISS
+347 TGIGISP

-382 SIVKTAVEKMRGEIT
+382 SIVKTAVEKMQGEIT
-397 VESEEGKGTCFHVVL
+397 VESQEGKGTCFHVTL

>member
-7 TVIQTIRK
+7 TVIQNIRK
-15 RKGISLR
+15 NKGISLR
-22 LRVTLLV
+22 LRITLLV
-29 SLMLLVLNGLLVG
+29 SLLLLVLNGVLVG
-42 YSIYTSGQHFTR
+42 YSVYSGGQYFTQ
-54 AKEGLVAEMRVFPID
+54 ATMALKVEMSAINPSAEGTEAQTIQRWQ
-69 LAEVPSQVS
+69 EVPLEMQ
-78 AETIKPGEVMEA
+78 
-90 EVTEFGEV
+90 
-98 KEFQKGEAI
+98 
-107 AVSVLQAASTGFRKE
+107 AVSTEPAVAAISTLQEANTGFRQE
-122 ILIFFFLIDVLG
+122 ILLAFLFVDIVG
-134 ISLTYFVAG
+134 ILLTYFVAG
-143 RALRPLTK
+143 RALQPLTK
-151 LSAKMAQMDEN
+151 LSAKMTQMDEN
-162 NWNCVMPEPETHD
+162 NWNCAMTEPDTHD

-186 LMERLQESFQAQ
+186 LMERLQDSFQAQ

-227 KPSAEEYEETL
+227 KPSVEEYEETL
-238 RLCLDTTEQLSQMVE
+238 QLCLDTTEQLSQIVE
-253 ELLTISNPA
+253 ELLVISNPK

-274 TGEIFQKYTGQ
+274 TEEIFQKYAAQ
-285 IQEKD
+285 MQEKD
-290 LVVWQQMQQDTWY
+290 LVVWQQIQQDTWY

-311 LLENLLSNAVKYNR
+311 LLENLLSNAVKYNQ

-347 TGIGISS
+347 TGIGISP

-397 VESEEGKGTCFHVVL
+397 VESQEGKGTCFHVTL

>member
-7 TVIQTIRK
+7 TVIQNIGK
-15 RKGISLR
+15 NKGISLR
-22 LRVTLLV
+22 LRITLLV
-29 SLMLLVLNGLLVG
+29 SLLLLVLNGVLVG
-42 YSIYTSGQHFTR
+42 YSVYSGGQYFTQ
-54 AKEGLVAEMRVFPID
+54 ATMALKVEMSAIKPSAEGTEAQTIQRWQ
-69 LAEVPSQVS
+69 EVPLEMQ
-78 AETIKPGEVMEA
+78 
-90 EVTEFGEV
+90 
-98 KEFQKGEAI
+98 
-107 AVSVLQAASTGFRKE
+107 AVSTEPAVAAISTLQEANTGFRQE
-122 ILIFFFLIDVLG
+122 ILLAFLFVDIVG
-134 ISLTYFVAG
+134 ILLTYFVAG
-143 RALRPLTK
+143 RALQPLTK
-151 LSAKMAQMDEN
+151 LSAKMTQMDEN
-162 NWNCVMPEPETHD
+162 NWNCAMTEPDTHD

-238 RLCLDTTEQLSQMVE
+238 QLCLETTEQLSQMVE
-253 ELLTISNPA
+253 ELLVISNPK

-274 TGEIFQKYTGQ
+274 TEEIFQKYAAQ

-290 LVVWQQMQQDTWY
+290 LVVWQRIQQDTWY

-311 LLENLLSNAVKYNR
+311 LLENLLSNAVKYNQ

-347 TGIGISS
+347 AGIGISP

-397 VESEEGKGTCFHVVL
+397 VESQKGKGTCFHVTL

>member
-7 TVIQTIRK
+7 TVIQNIGK
-15 RKGISLR
+15 NKGISLR
-22 LRVTLLV
+22 LRITLLV
-29 SLMLLVLNGLLVG
+29 SLLLLLLNGVLVG
-42 YSIYTSGQHFTR
+42 YSVYSGGQYFTQ
-54 AKEGLVAEMRVFPID
+54 ATAALKVEMSAIKPSAEGTEAQTIQRWQ
-69 LAEVPSQVS
+69 EVPLEMQ
-78 AETIKPGEVMEA
+78 
-90 EVTEFGEV
+90 
-98 KEFQKGEAI
+98 
-107 AVSVLQAASTGFRKE
+107 AVSTEPAAVAISTLQEANSGFRQE
-122 ILIFFFLIDVLG
+122 ILLAFLFVDVVG
-134 ISLTYFVAG
+134 ILLTYFVAG

-162 NWNCVMPEPETHD
+162 NWNCAMTEPDTHD

-186 LMERLQESFQAQ
+186 LMERLQDSFQAQ

-211 PLAVMKSAIQ
+211 PMAVMKSAIQ

-238 RLCLDTTEQLSQMVE
+238 ELCLETTEQLSQMVE
-253 ELLTISNPA
+253 ELLVISNPK

-274 TGEIFQKYTGQ
+274 TEEIFQKYAGQ

-290 LVVWQQMQQDTWY
+290 LVVWQQVQQDTWY

-347 TGIGISS
+347 TGIGISP

-382 SIVKTAVEKMRGEIT
+382 SVVKTAVEKMQGEIT
-397 VESEEGKGTCFHVVL
+397 VVSEEGKGTCFHVTL

>member
-7 TVIQTIRK
+7 TVIQNIGK
-15 RKGISLR
+15 NKGISLR
-22 LRVTLLV
+22 LRITLLV
-29 SLMLLVLNGLLVG
+29 SLLLLVLNGVLVG
-42 YSIYTSGQHFTR
+42 YSVYSSGQYFTQ
-54 AKEGLVAEMRVFPID
+54 ATMALKVEMSAINPSAEGTEAQTIQRWQ
-69 LAEVPSQVS
+69 EVPLEMQ
-78 AETIKPGEVMEA
+78 
-90 EVTEFGEV
+90 
-98 KEFQKGEAI
+98 
-107 AVSVLQAASTGFRKE
+107 AVSTEPAAVAISTLQEANTGFRQE
-122 ILIFFFLIDVLG
+122 ILLAFLLVDIVG
-134 ISLTYFVAG
+134 ILLTYFVAG

-162 NWNCVMPEPETHD
+162 NWNWAMTEPDTHD

-238 RLCLDTTEQLSQMVE
+238 QLCLETTEQLSQMVE
-253 ELLTISNPA
+253 ELLVISNPK

-274 TGEIFQKYTGQ
+274 TEEIFQKYAAQ

-290 LVVWQQMQQDTWY
+290 LVVWQQIRQDTWY

-311 LLENLLSNAVKYNR
+311 LLENLLSNAVKYNQ

-347 TGIGISS
+347 TGIGISP

-382 SIVKTAVEKMRGEIT
+382 SIVKTAVEKMQGEIT
-397 VESEEGKGTCFHVVL
+397 VESQEGKGTCFHVTL

>member
-7 TVIQTIRK
+7 TVMQNIGK
-15 RKGISLR
+15 NKGISLR
-22 LRVTLLV
+22 LRITLLV
-29 SLMLLVLNGLLVG
+29 SLLLLVLNGVLVG
-42 YSIYTSGQHFTR
+42 YSVYSGGQYFTQ
-54 AKEGLVAEMRVFPID
+54 ATMALKVEMSAIKPSAEGTEAQTIQRWQ
-69 LAEVPSQVS
+69 EVPLEMQ
-78 AETIKPGEVMEA
+78 
-90 EVTEFGEV
+90 
-98 KEFQKGEAI
+98 
-107 AVSVLQAASTGFRKE
+107 AVSTEPAVAAISTLQEANTGFRQE
-122 ILIFFFLIDVLG
+122 ILLAFLLVDIVG
-134 ISLTYFVAG
+134 ILLTYFVAG
-143 RALRPLTK
+143 RALQPLTK
-151 LSAKMAQMDEN
+151 LSAKMTQMDEN
-162 NWNCVMPEPETHD
+162 NWNCAMTEPDTHD

-227 KPSAEEYEETL
+227 KPSVEEYEETL
-238 RLCLDTTEQLSQMVE
+238 QLCLDTTEQLSQMVE
-253 ELLTISNPA
+253 ELLVISNPK

-274 TGEIFQKYTGQ
+274 TEEIFQKYAAQ
-285 IQEKD
+285 MQEKD
-290 LVVWQQMQQDTWY
+290 LVVWQQIQQDTWY

-311 LLENLLSNAVKYNR
+311 LLENLLSNAVKYNQ

-347 TGIGISS
+347 TGIGISP

-382 SIVKTAVEKMRGEIT
+382 SIVKTAVEKMQGEIT
-397 VESEEGKGTCFHVVL
+397 VESQEGKGTCFHVTL

>member
-7 TVIQTIRK
+7 TVIQNIGK
-15 RKGISLR
+15 NKGISLR
-22 LRVTLLV
+22 LRITLLV
-29 SLMLLVLNGLLVG
+29 SLLLLVLNGVLVG
-42 YSIYTSGQHFTR
+42 YSVYSSGQYFTQ
-54 AKEGLVAEMRVFPID
+54 ATMALKVEMSAINPSAEGTEAQTIQRWQ
-69 LAEVPSQVS
+69 EVPLEMQ
-78 AETIKPGEVMEA
+78 
-90 EVTEFGEV
+90 
-98 KEFQKGEAI
+98 
-107 AVSVLQAASTGFRKE
+107 AVSTEPAAVAISTLQEANTGFRQE
-122 ILIFFFLIDVLG
+122 ILLAFLLVDIVG
-134 ISLTYFVAG
+134 ILLTYFVAG
-143 RALRPLTK
+143 RALQPLTK

-162 NWNCVMPEPETHD
+162 NWNCAMTEPDTHD

-221 VLHLEE
+221 VFHLEE

-238 RLCLDTTEQLSQMVE
+238 QLCLETTEQLSQMVE
-253 ELLTISNPA
+253 ELLVISNPK

-274 TGEIFQKYTGQ
+274 TEEIFQKYAAQ

-290 LVVWQQMQQDTWY
+290 LVVWQQIQQDTWY

-311 LLENLLSNAVKYNR
+311 LLENLLSNAVKYNQ

-347 TGIGISS
+347 TGIGISP

-382 SIVKTAVEKMRGEIT
+382 SIVKTAVEKMQGEIT
-397 VESEEGKGTCFHVVL
+397 VESQEGKGTCFHVTL

>member
-7 TVIQTIRK
+7 TVIQNIGK
-15 RKGISLR
+15 NKGISLR
-22 LRVTLLV
+22 LRITLLV
-29 SLMLLVLNGLLVG
+29 SLLLLVLNGVLVG
-42 YSIYTSGQHFTR
+42 YSVYSSGQYFTQ
-54 AKEGLVAEMRVFPID
+54 ATMALKVEMSAINPSAEGTEAQTIQRWQ
-69 LAEVPSQVS
+69 EVPLEMQ
-78 AETIKPGEVMEA
+78 
-90 EVTEFGEV
+90 
-98 KEFQKGEAI
+98 
-107 AVSVLQAASTGFRKE
+107 AVSTEPAAVAISTLQEANTGFRQE
-122 ILIFFFLIDVLG
+122 ILLAFLLVDIVG
-134 ISLTYFVAG
+134 ILLTYFVAG

-162 NWNCVMPEPETHD
+162 NWNCAMTEPDTHD

-186 LMERLQESFQAQ
+186 LMERLQDSFQEQ
-198 KHFAANAAHELKT
+198 KHFAANAAQELKT

-221 VLHLEE
+221 VFHLEE

-238 RLCLDTTEQLSQMVE
+238 QLCLETTEQLSQMVE
-253 ELLTISNPA
+253 ELLVISNPK

-274 TGEIFQKYTGQ
+274 TEEIFQKYAAQ

-290 LVVWQQMQQDTWY
+290 LVVWQQIQQDTWY

-311 LLENLLSNAVKYNR
+311 LLENLLSNAVKYNQ

-347 TGIGISS
+347 TGIGISP

-382 SIVKTAVEKMRGEIT
+382 SIVKTAVEKMQGEIT
-397 VESEEGKGTCFHVVL
+397 VESQEGKGTCFHVTL

>member
-7 TVIQTIRK
+7 TVIQNIGK
-15 RKGISLR
+15 NKGISLR
-22 LRVTLLV
+22 LRITLLV
-29 SLMLLVLNGLLVG
+29 SLLLLVLNGVLVG
-42 YSIYTSGQHFTR
+42 YSVYSGGQYFTQ
-54 AKEGLVAEMRVFPID
+54 ATMALKVEMSAIKPSAEGTEAQTIQRWQ
-69 LAEVPSQVS
+69 EVPLEMQ
-78 AETIKPGEVMEA
+78 
-90 EVTEFGEV
+90 
-98 KEFQKGEAI
+98 
-107 AVSVLQAASTGFRKE
+107 AVSTEPAAVAISTLQEANTGFRQE
-122 ILIFFFLIDVLG
+122 ILLAFLFVDIVG
-134 ISLTYFVAG
+134 ILLTYFVAG
-143 RALRPLTK
+143 RALQPLTK
-151 LSAKMAQMDEN
+151 LSAKMTQMDEN
-162 NWNCVMPEPETHD
+162 NWNCAMTEPDTHD

-238 RLCLDTTEQLSQMVE
+238 QLCLDTTEQLSQMVE
-253 ELLTISNPA
+253 ELLVISNPK

-274 TGEIFQKYTGQ
+274 TEEIFQKYAAQ
-285 IQEKD
+285 MQEKD
-290 LVVWQQMQQDTWY
+290 LVVWQQIQQDTWY

-311 LLENLLSNAVKYNR
+311 LLENLLSNAIKYNR

-347 TGIGISS
+347 TGIGISP

-397 VESEEGKGTCFHVVL
+397 VESQKGKGTCFHVTL

>member
-7 TVIQTIRK
+7 TVIQNIGK
-15 RKGISLR
+15 NKGISLR
-22 LRVTLLV
+22 LRITLLV
-29 SLMLLVLNGLLVG
+29 SLLLLVLNGVLVG
-42 YSIYTSGQHFTR
+42 YSVYSGGQYFTQ
-54 AKEGLVAEMRVFPID
+54 ATMALKVEMSAIKPSAEGTEAQTIQRWQ
-69 LAEVPSQVS
+69 EVPLEMQ
-78 AETIKPGEVMEA
+78 
-90 EVTEFGEV
+90 
-98 KEFQKGEAI
+98 
-107 AVSVLQAASTGFRKE
+107 AVSTEPAAVAISTLQEANTGFRQE
-122 ILIFFFLIDVLG
+122 ILLAFLFVDIVG
-134 ISLTYFVAG
+134 ILLTYFVAG
-143 RALRPLTK
+143 RALQPLTK
-151 LSAKMAQMDEN
+151 LSAKMTQMDEN
-162 NWNCVMPEPETHD
+162 NWNCAMTEPDTHD

-186 LMERLQESFQAQ
+186 LMERLQDSFQAQ

-227 KPSAEEYEETL
+227 KPSVEEYEETL
-238 RLCLDTTEQLSQMVE
+238 QLCLDTTEQLSQMVE
-253 ELLTISNPA
+253 ELLVISNPK

-274 TGEIFQKYTGQ
+274 TEEIFQKYAAQ

-290 LVVWQQMQQDTWY
+290 LVVWQQIQQDTWY

-311 LLENLLSNAVKYNR
+311 LLENLLSNAVKYNQ

-347 TGIGISS
+347 TGIGISP

-382 SIVKTAVEKMRGEIT
+382 SIVKTAVEKMQGEIT
-397 VESEEGKGTCFHVVL
+397 VESQEGKGTCFHVTL

>member
-1 MNGEKD
+1 MP
-7 TVIQTIRK
+7 
-15 RKGISLR
+15 L
-22 LRVTLLV
+22 
-29 SLMLLVLNGLLVG
+29 
-42 YSIYTSGQHFTR
+42 
-54 AKEGLVAEMRVFPID
+54 EM
-69 LAEVPSQVS
+69 Q
-78 AETIKPGEVMEA
+78 
-90 EVTEFGEV
+90 
-98 KEFQKGEAI
+98 
-107 AVSVLQAASTGFRKE
+107 AVSTEPAAVAISTLQEANSGFRQE
-122 ILIFFFLIDVLG
+122 ILLAFLFVDVVG
-134 ISLTYFVAG
+134 ILLTYFVAG

-162 NWNCVMPEPETHD
+162 NWNCAMTEPDTHD

-186 LMERLQESFQAQ
+186 LMERLQDSFQVK

-238 RLCLDTTEQLSQMVE
+238 ELCLETTEQLSQMVE
-253 ELLTISNPA
+253 KLLVISNPK

-274 TGEIFQKYTGQ
+274 IEEIFQKYAGQ

-290 LVVWQQMQQDTWY
+290 LVVWQQVQQDTWY

-347 TGIGISS
+347 TGIGISP

-382 SIVKTAVEKMRGEIT
+382 SVVKTAVEKMQGEIT
-397 VESEEGKGTCFHVVL
+397 VVSEEGKGTCFHVTL

>member
-7 TVIQTIRK
+7 TVMQNIRK
-15 RKGISLR
+15 NKGISLR
-22 LRVTLLV
+22 LRITLLV
-29 SLMLLVLNGLLVG
+29 SLLLLLLNGVLVG
-42 YSIYTSGQHFTR
+42 YSVHSGGQYFTK
-54 AKEGLVAEMRVFPID
+54 ATMALKVEMSAIKPSAEGTEAQTIQRWQ
-69 LAEVPSQVS
+69 EVPLEMQ
-78 AETIKPGEVMEA
+78 
-90 EVTEFGEV
+90 
-98 KEFQKGEAI
+98 
-107 AVSVLQAASTGFRKE
+107 AVSTEPAAVAISTLQEANSGFRQE
-122 ILIFFFLIDVLG
+122 ILLAFLFVDVVG
-134 ISLTYFVAG
+134 ILLTYFVAG

-162 NWNCVMPEPETHD
+162 NWNCAMTEPDTHD

-186 LMERLQESFQAQ
+186 LMERLQDSFQVK

-238 RLCLDTTEQLSQMVE
+238 ELCLETTEQLSQMVE
-253 ELLTISNPA
+253 KLLVISNPK

-274 TGEIFQKYTGQ
+274 IEEIFQKYAGQ

-290 LVVWQQMQQDTWY
+290 LVVWQQVQQDTWY

-347 TGIGISS
+347 TGIGISP

-382 SIVKTAVEKMRGEIT
+382 SVVKTAVEKMQGEIT
-397 VESEEGKGTCFHVVL
+397 VVSEEGKGTCFHVTL

>member
-7 TVIQTIRK
+7 TVIQNIGK
-15 RKGISLR
+15 NKGISLR
-22 LRVTLLV
+22 LRITLLV
-29 SLMLLVLNGLLVG
+29 SLLLLVLNGVLVG
-42 YSIYTSGQHFTR
+42 YSVYSGGQYFTQ
-54 AKEGLVAEMRVFPID
+54 ATMALKVEMSAINPSAEGTEAQTIQRWQ
-69 LAEVPSQVS
+69 EVPLEMQ
-78 AETIKPGEVMEA
+78 
-90 EVTEFGEV
+90 
-98 KEFQKGEAI
+98 
-107 AVSVLQAASTGFRKE
+107 AVSTEPAVAAISTLQEANTGFRQE
-122 ILIFFFLIDVLG
+122 ILLAFLFVDIVG
-134 ISLTYFVAG
+134 ILLTYFVAG
-143 RALRPLTK
+143 RALQPLTK
-151 LSAKMAQMDEN
+151 LSAKMTQMDEN
-162 NWNCVMPEPETHD
+162 NWNCAMTEPDTHD

-238 RLCLDTTEQLSQMVE
+238 QLCLETTEQLSQMVE
-253 ELLTISNPA
+253 ELLVISNPK

-274 TGEIFQKYTGQ
+274 TEEIFQKYAAQ

-290 LVVWQQMQQDTWY
+290 LVVWQQIQQDTWY

-347 TGIGISS
+347 TGIGISP

-382 SIVKTAVEKMRGEIT
+382 SIVKTAVEKMRGGIT
-397 VESEEGKGTCFHVVL
+397 VESQKGRGTCFHVTL